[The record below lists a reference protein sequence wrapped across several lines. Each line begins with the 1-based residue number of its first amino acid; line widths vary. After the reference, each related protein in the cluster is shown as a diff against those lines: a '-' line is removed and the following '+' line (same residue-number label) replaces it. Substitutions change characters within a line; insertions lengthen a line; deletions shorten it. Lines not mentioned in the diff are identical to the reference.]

1 MANLVNVSPGVFT
14 SEKDLS
20 FVTSNVGV
28 TTLGLVGETL
38 KGPAFEAIAVTSQ
51 SDFRARFGGMS
62 NKKFSNGI
70 PKYELPYIALN
81 YLSESNQLYV
91 VRTLGLSGY
100 EAGSAWAIKLSA
112 GLNPAT
118 FVSGAN
124 QTLQTNANNITYTGT
139 VSFTGAVWTVRANP
153 TAGGYVDNF
162 LQTAITRNFTTIT
175 STNSGT
181 SQSLTTG
188 QTMVKITGGTMFSAA
203 TVIFAVS
210 STAQATGQSL
220 SGSGTFTAS
229 TWSGTSL
236 VAYENMVVAMLRSR
250 ATYNTD
256 SLLQATSGI
265 TISNEASNNPFA
277 TFTLSATSTASTVGY
292 RISLDEDNQDYITK
306 VLGYEAKDKD
316 TKMWVEEVY
325 PQMLKKLYNA
335 GLVWGIRAEA
345 NLNNSNNVLTAI
357 TDYKAQY
364 QTPATPYLVS
374 EVRGTEI
381 NRLFRFISVSDG
393 DAANREIKISIVNI
407 NLDTKEFDIIV
418 RDFTDTDANP
428 IILETYTRCSMDPT
442 LTNYVGKR
450 VGTSDGD
457 YTLKS
462 KYIMLEFD
470 SNAPTDAVPCGF
482 EGYSIKTYGTATT
495 PTILY
500 KTSYVSGATGT
511 DVPKKTYLGVSEL
524 AYNLTSSTSTT
535 LGEGLDQDHFK
546 YLGNYTWGST
556 TSGFH
561 LDSGA
566 TINSGFTAGNVGAA
580 EFRSESSVVGTTYE
594 KLLNRKFTIVPAGG
608 FDGWDV
614 YRTTRTN
621 GDNYRQGKTNFVN
634 AGFTASRL
642 SDYYA
647 YRNAALKFQNP
658 TETNI
663 NVVATPG
670 IDYVY
675 QNALVKEVIDMIED
689 DRADSIYIMTTP
701 DGTDNDSLA
710 DSLVDQLDTAD
721 IDSNYSATYAPWLQW
736 KDTDNGVNIYLPPTV
751 EVVRNIALTDNI
763 SFPWFAPAGLTR
775 GLTKASKA
783 RRKLT
788 QDDSDSLYA
797 GRINPIRTFADVGP
811 VIFGQKT
818 LQVKESALDRINVRR
833 LLLQARKLISAVAI
847 RLVFEQNDKQLRDQF
862 LTLVDP
868 ILDTIKQQRGLT
880 EFKIIMDETNNTP
893 ESIDRNELHGKIF
906 IKPTKAAEFIY
917 LDFVVTN
924 TGASFSNI

>member
-1 MANLVNVSPGVFT
+1 MASQVFVSPGVFT
-14 SEKDLS
+14 TETDLS

-38 KGPAFEAIAVTSQ
+38 KGPAFEAIAITSQ
-51 SDFRARFGGMS
+51 SDFRARFGGQS
-62 NKKFSNGI
+62 NKKFSSGI

-91 VRTLGLSGY
+91 VRALGLSGY
-100 EAGSAWAIKLSA
+100 EAGNAWAIKISA

-118 FVSGAN
+118 WVSGSN
-124 QTLQTNANNITYTGT
+124 QTTQTQANNITYTGT
-139 VSFTGAVWTVRANP
+139 VSFTGSVWTVRAMNGSY
-153 TAGGYVDNF
+153 TDNF
-162 LQTAITRNFTTIT
+162 LQSAITSNFTTIT
-175 STNSGT
+175 ATNSGT
-181 SQSLTTG
+181 TQSLTTG
-188 QTMVKITGGTMFSAA
+188 QTIVKITGGTLFSAA
-203 TVIFAVS
+203 TVTFVAS

-229 TWSGTSL
+229 TWSGISIT
-236 VAYENMVVAMLRSR
+236 AYENMVVAMLRSR
-250 ATYNTD
+250 ATYSTD
-256 SLLQATSGI
+256 TLVQSTSGI
-265 TISNEASNNPFA
+265 SISNEASNNPFA
-277 TFTLSATSTASTVGY
+277 TFTLSASSTASTVGY
-292 RISLDEDNQDYITK
+292 RVSLNEDNQDYITK
-306 VLGYEAKDKD
+306 VLGYQAKDKD
-316 TKMWVEEVY
+316 TKLWVEEVY
-325 PQMLKKLYNA
+325 PQMLKKLNNA
-335 GLVWGIRAEA
+335 GFVWGLRAEA
-345 NLNNSNNVLTAI
+345 NLNNVNNVLTAI
-357 TDYKAQY
+357 TDYKVQY

-381 NRLFRFISVSDG
+381 NRLFRFVSVSDG
-393 DAANREIKISIVNI
+393 DAANAEIKISIINI

-418 RDFTDTDANP
+418 RDFNDTDSNP
-428 IILETYTRCSMDPT
+428 IVLESYTRCSMDPT

-462 KYIMLEFD
+462 KYIQIEFD
-470 SNAPTDAVPCGF
+470 SNAPTDAVPAGF

-495 PTILY
+495 PTIFY
-500 KTSYVSGATGT
+500 KTSYVSGASGT
-511 DVPKKTYLGVSEL
+511 DVVKKTYLGISEL
-524 AYNLTSSTSTT
+524 AYNLTSSTSIT
-535 LGEGLDQDHFK
+535 LGVGLDQNHFN
-546 YLGNYTWGST
+546 YLGNYTWTGK

-566 TINSGFTAGNVGAA
+566 TINSGFTAGNVGIA
-580 EFRSESSVVGTTYE
+580 EFRTEAATVGTTYE
-594 KLLNRKFTIVPAGG
+594 KMINRKFTVVPAGG

-614 YRTTRTN
+614 YRTSRTN

-634 AGFTASRL
+634 AGFTAARL

-647 YRNAALKFQNP
+647 YRNAVLKFQNP

-663 NVVATPG
+663 NVLATPG
-670 IDYVY
+670 IDYVN
-675 QNALVKEVIDMIED
+675 QNALVKEVIDMVED
-689 DRADSIYIMTTP
+689 DRADSLYIVTTP
-701 DGTDNDSLA
+701 DATDSTTLA
-710 DSLVDQLDTAD
+710 DDLVNQLDSAD
-721 IDSNYSATYAPWLQW
+721 LDTNYTATYAPWIQW
-736 KDTDNGVNIYLPPTV
+736 KDNDNGVNIYLPPTI
-751 EVVRNIALTDNI
+751 EAVRNIALTDNI

-775 GLTKASKA
+775 GLTRAVKA

-788 QDDSDSLYA
+788 QDDSDTLYL
-797 GRINPIRTFADVGP
+797 GRINPIRTFPDVGP

-833 LLLQARKLISAVAI
+833 LLLQARKLISNVAI

-893 ESIDRNELHGKIF
+893 ETIDRNELHGKIF